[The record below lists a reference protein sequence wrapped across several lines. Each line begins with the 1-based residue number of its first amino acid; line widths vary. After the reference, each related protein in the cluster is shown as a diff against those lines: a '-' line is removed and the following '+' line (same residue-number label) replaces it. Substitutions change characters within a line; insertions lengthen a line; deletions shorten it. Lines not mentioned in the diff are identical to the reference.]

1 MSHNTWIHRG
11 ARVLVRPLAK
21 TSVTPNQI
29 TVLRLLTGLAAVFCF
44 AMADP
49 VHWIHWGAGLFLLS
63 MLLDR
68 ADGEL
73 ARLTGKYSAFGH
85 KLDLVSD
92 ALINGLVFVG
102 IGWGV
107 MRTTDLWIWGL
118 VLGVI
123 AGAAVALILWQVIRM
138 EGLEG
143 ERAGEIQGAAGF
155 DPDDGIIGVPILM
168 LLGLG
173 KWLIIAAAICAPAF
187 AVFMLWKFR
196 RELRNSADA

>member
-11 ARVLVRPLAK
+11 VRVLVRPLAK
-21 TSVTPNQI
+21 TPVTPNQI

-44 AMADP
+44 AIADP
-49 VHWIHWGAGLFLLS
+49 VRWIYWGVGLFVLS

-85 KLDLVSD
+85 KLDLISD

-107 MRTTDLWIWGL
+107 MRTTDL
-118 VLGVI
+118 GVWALAMGVA
-123 AGAAVALILWQVIRM
+123 AGAGVATILWLVMRM
-138 EGLEG
+138 EAADG
-143 ERAGEIQGAAGF
+143 ERAGELEGAAGF
-155 DPDDGIIGVPILM
+155 DPDDGILAVPVAM
-168 LLGLG
+168 LFGLG
-173 KWLIIAAAICAPAF
+173 YWLIIAAAIGAPGF
-187 AVFMLWKFR
+187 AIYMFWKFR
-196 RELRNSADA
+196 RERRMDAG